1 MLVLAVV
8 RYALAVV
15 SALLASVG
23 IDQLGPFGLTDLAI
37 ALLGAGLAVCQLP
50 PVRTHAV

>member
-1 MLVLAVV
+1 MLVVAVV
-8 RYALAVV
+8 LYALAAV

-37 ALLGAGLAVCQLP
+37 ALLAAGLAVCHLP